1 MTVIELVLGAL
12 LGAGIGSFVGC
23 AAYRIPRRISLNGR
37 SRCPACGEQIS
48 AWRNIPI
55 LTFLVQ
61 RGRAACCG
69 EKLRFSYLG
78 FEAACAGAGAGLC
91 VLVGYNLIW
100 VIVAGII
107 AAVGLASWWTRRG
120 ISA

>member
-1 MTVIELVLGAL
+1 MTIIELVLGAL
-12 LGAGIGSFVGC
+12 LGAGIGSFLGC

-37 SRCPACGEQIS
+37 SHCPACGNQIP
-48 AWRNIPI
+48 AWRNIP
-55 LTFLVQ
+55 LVTFLVQ

-69 EKLRFSYLG
+69 AKLRLSYLG
-78 FEAACAGAGAGLC
+78 FEAACAAAGAGLC

-100 VIVAGII
+100 VAVASIL
-107 AAVGLASWWTRRG
+107 AAAGLVSWWTRRG